1 MFLHQFRNMRIWL
14 MLLLIGYLSNS
25 LSAQQLSLIE
35 PPFWWVGMKNTE
47 LQLLVYGK
55 DISLSRPLINY
66 PGVRLKE
73 TLLVE
78 SPNYLFLNLEI
89 SPEAKAGS
97 FEIKFQLPKNKSI
110 SYGYQLLDR
119 TEGSADRASF
129 GSKDVIYLLMPDRFA
144 NGDPT
149 NDNVAGM
156 IEQSNRNN
164 PNGRHG
170 GDLKGIANHLDYF
183 ADLGVTALWLNPVFE
198 GNVPTPSYHG
208 YSITN
213 FYRID
218 PRFGSNDDFKLL
230 VDKAHAKGLKV
241 IKDMV
246 FNHFGTGHWWMNDLP
261 MKDWINQWP
270 EYTRSNFRSG
280 TLMDPHAAEADREKM
295 LNGWFDK
302 MMADLNQTNPLV
314 AKYLIQNSIWWVEF
328 AGLDGIRM
336 DTYPY
341 SEKNFMAHWMQQ
353 LRSEYPNFSVV
364 GEVWLN
370 SSQQVAYWHEN
381 NRNLDG
387 YNSNLNYV
395 FDFPLKYAIG
405 SAFNEGNGWSSGA
418 SKLYETL
425 SFDFLYD
432 DPQKIINFADNHDG
446 DRIFSTLGKDLRKL
460 KMAMIFLMTTRG
472 APQIYY
478 GTEIL
483 MTGWEH
489 DGHGFIREDF
499 PGGWEGDAVNA
510 FTDEGLSADQKDAK
524 AFMKLLMNWRKQ
536 SKAVT
541 EGKLKHYIREEGVY
555 VYFRYTDDEA
565 VMVVINNNEESR
577 TFKTNRFAENLQTY
591 TTGTDIL
598 HRTYFDQLKMISVP
612 AMSARII
619 ELKK

>member
-1 MFLHQFRNMRIWL
+1 
-14 MLLLIGYLSNS
+14 
-25 LSAQQLSLIE
+25 
-35 PPFWWVGMKNTE
+35 
-47 LQLLVYGK
+47 
-55 DISLSRPLINY
+55 
-66 PGVRLKE
+66 
-73 TLLVE
+73 
-78 SPNYLFLNLEI
+78 
-89 SPEAKAGS
+89 
-97 FEIKFQLPKNKSI
+97 
-110 SYGYQLLDR
+110 
-119 TEGSADRASF
+119 
-129 GSKDVIYLLMPDRFA
+129 
-144 NGDPT
+144 
-149 NDNVAGM
+149 
-156 IEQSNRNN
+156 
-164 PNGRHG
+164 
-170 GDLKGIANHLDYF
+170 
-183 ADLGVTALWLNPVFE
+183 
-198 GNVPTPSYHG
+198 
-208 YSITN
+208 
-213 FYRID
+213 
-218 PRFGSNDDFKLL
+218 DFKLL

-280 TLMDPHAAEADREKM
+280 TLMDPHVAEADREKM

-387 YNSNLNYV
+387 YNSKLNYV

-460 KMAMIFLMTTRG
+460 KMAMTFLMTTRG

-499 PGGWEGDAVNA
+499 PGGWDGDTVNA

-541 EGKLKHYIREEGVY
+541 EGKLKHYIPEEGVY